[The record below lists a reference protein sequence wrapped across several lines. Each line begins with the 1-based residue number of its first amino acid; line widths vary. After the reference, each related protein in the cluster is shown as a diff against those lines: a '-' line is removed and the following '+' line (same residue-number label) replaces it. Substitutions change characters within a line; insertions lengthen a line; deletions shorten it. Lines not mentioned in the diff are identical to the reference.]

1 MTDKLISPF
10 EGNAN
15 FEEAQRMGKA
25 LSASDM
31 VPEHFRGNLANT
43 LIAMEIANRMKMSVF
58 GVMNE
63 LYIVH
68 GTPGWSAKFMIACIN
83 KSGAIKGLLKYDL
96 SGEGDER
103 TCIAWARDD
112 QGDRIE
118 GPPVS
123 IGLAKR
129 SGWYD
134 KKGPALWK
142 TNPELMLRYRAAAYF
157 GRLYCPEQQMGLLT
171 VEEIN
176 DIQPERNIT
185 REASHVDTASA
196 TEALKQTL
204 QAAQEGAGA
213 HEDKNTGETIDSAA
227 ETPPE
232 AEKGKQP
239 PKKSLVHRAEQAED
253 LATLDDVLREAEE
266 LNDADYAQQ
275 VHEAVDRR
283 GKVLVGETE

>member
-10 EGNAN
+10 EGNQN

-25 LSASDM
+25 LAASDM
-31 VPEHFRGNLANT
+31 VPDHFKGNLANT

-83 KSGAIKGLLKYDL
+83 KSSAIQGLLKYDM
-96 SGEGDER
+96 SSEGDER

-142 TNPELMLRYRAAAYF
+142 TNPELMLRYRAATYF

-185 REASHVDTASA
+185 GEASHVDTTSA

-204 QAAQEGAGA
+204 QAAQESAGA
-213 HEDKNTGETIDSAA
+213 HEEENTDETIGSEIDASTEAA
-227 ETPPE
+227 N
-232 AEKGKQP
+232 GKQA
-239 PKKSLVHRAEQAED
+239 PKKSLIHRAEQADD

-266 LNDADYAQQ
+266 LNDADYAQL
-275 VHEAVDRR
+275 VHDAVDKR
-283 GKVLVGETE
+283 GKALVGES